1 MIAKAHLIDKQ
12 SEAQTL
18 ADSGSL
24 HGFPSNSDGSHA
36 FLQPH
41 CHVVGEGEWISEVSS
56 RSGP

>member
-1 MIAKAHLIDKQ
+1 MVNKAHLTEKQ

-18 ADSGSL
+18 ADSASL
-24 HGFPSNSDGSHA
+24 HGFPSNSDGSPV

-41 CHVVGEGEWISEVSS
+41 CHVVGEGEWISEVSG

>member
-1 MIAKAHLIDKQ
+1 MVNKAHLTDKQ

-18 ADSGSL
+18 TDSASL
-24 HGFPSNSDGSHA
+24 HGFPSNSDGSHV

-41 CHVVGEGEWISEVSS
+41 CPVVGEGGWISEVSS